1 MDGTLNTHNKSGEV
15 EAEFNFAVCQEELFS
30 GDTATGCLTLPFVG
44 AGGRER
50 GQLRHCIAEIPRR
63 KGSD

>member
-44 AGGRER
+44 WEGGR
-50 GQLRHCIAEIPRR
+50 GGNSDIA
-63 KGSD
+63 

>member
-1 MDGTLNTHNKSGEV
+1 MEGTLNTYNKSGEV

-44 AGGRER
+44 WEGGR
-50 GQLRHCIAEIPRR
+50 GGNSDIA
-63 KGSD
+63 